1 MDWTNTSSLMILGLF
16 VGLAICFGLGVIAG
30 QQR

>member
-1 MDWTNTSSLMILGLF
+1 MTEAEALQLIPYALMVLS
-16 VGLAICFGLGVIAG
+16 FGLGVIAG

>member
-1 MDWTNTSSLMILGLF
+1 MFTQADALAVLPY
-16 VGLAICFGLGVIAG
+16 VGLVVCFGLGVIAG

>member
-1 MDWTNTSSLMILGLF
+1 MWTADYAMQWLPLIGMAILF
-16 VGLAICFGLGVIAG
+16 ALGVIAG